1 MMNIILLGAPG
12 SGKGTQAE
20 KLVTNQGFIQ
30 FSTGDVM
37 RKEIEE
43 NTVLGKECKKYI
55 DQGNLVP
62 DVLVN
67 QMVESY
73 LVNTRSDNLIFDG
86 YPRTLAQAKALD
98 EMLKK
103 LGKGIDKVF
112 YIQVSDE
119 VIIDRISNRLV
130 CPMCKRSYNLVGRP
144 PKTPG
149 VCDYDGTKLVRR
161 SDDEPAKVIIR
172 LKEYE
177 KNTKPL
183 VEYYHSIEK
192 VIKIPGHD
200 SDANVAYQQILESLK

>member
-1 MMNIILLGAPG
+1 MNIILLGAPG

-20 KLVTNQGFIQ
+20 KLVTNQGFVQ
-30 FSTGDVM
+30 LSTGDLM
-37 RKEIEE
+37 RKEMQE
-43 NTVLGKECKKYI
+43 NTSLGKECKKYI

-62 DVLVN
+62 DKLVN
-67 QMVESY
+67 QMVENY

-86 YPRTLAQAKALD
+86 YPRTLDQATALD

-103 LGKGIDKVF
+103 LGKEIDKVF

-130 CPMCKRSYNLVGRP
+130 CPTCKRSYNLVSRP

-149 VCDYDGTKLVRR
+149 ICDYDGTKLVHR
-161 SDDEPAKVIIR
+161 SDDEPQKVMIR
-172 LKEYE
+172 LREYE

-183 VEYYHSIEK
+183 VDYYHDIEK

-200 SDANVAYQQILESLK
+200 SDANIAYQQILEGLK

>member
-1 MMNIILLGAPG
+1 MNIILLGAPG

-20 KLVTNQGFIQ
+20 KLVTNQGFVQ
-30 FSTGDVM
+30 LSTGDLM
-37 RKEIEE
+37 RKEMQE
-43 NTVLGKECKKYI
+43 NTALGRECKKYI

-62 DVLVN
+62 DELVN
-67 QMVESY
+67 QMVENY

-86 YPRTLAQAKALD
+86 YPRTLDQATAID

-103 LGKGIDKVF
+103 LGKEIDKVF

-130 CPMCKRSYNLVGRP
+130 CPTCKRSYNLVSRP

-149 VCDYDGTKLVRR
+149 ICDYDGTKLVHR
-161 SDDEPAKVIIR
+161 SDDEPQKVMIR
-172 LKEYE
+172 LREYE

-183 VEYYHSIEK
+183 VDYYHDIEK

-200 SDANVAYQQILESLK
+200 SDANIAYQQILEGLK